1 MTKLKHSSIISRRTS
16 TTDNNRHGFWTNL
29 PKPFFALAPM
39 ADVTDYVFR
48 EIVAGCAK
56 PDVMFTEFV
65 SADGLMHPDARGRLL
80 VDLKYSEKQRPIV
93 AQLFG
98 SKSENIKGAAKLC
111 EELGFDGVDI
121 NMGCP
126 DRTINKQ
133 KAGADLILDH
143 ELAREIIDAAKDGT
157 KLPISVKTRMGY
169 NSLDDFEPWM
179 KVLLESGLDAITV
192 HLRTKKEMSKVPA
205 HWELAGELRRLG
217 GSTSKYLA
225 PLLIANGDVKDL
237 SDAKQKARENELDSV
252 MLGRAIYGNPWLFS
266 GHKASLEERINT
278 MIYHTKRYEEEYAG
292 IKSFAII
299 RKFFGAYIAGHP
311 KAKEFRVA
319 LMETKNYADVHR
331 VALKYS

>member
-1 MTKLKHSSIISRRTS
+1 MKKLKHSSTISKKIS
-16 TTDNNRHGFWTNL
+16 TTGNNPSGFWASL

-39 ADVTDYVFR
+39 ADVTDFVFR
-48 EIVAGCAK
+48 EVVARCAE
-56 PDVMFTEFV
+56 PSVMFTEFV
-65 SADGLMHPDARGRLL
+65 SADGLMHPDARDRLL

-98 SKSENIKGAAKLC
+98 SKPENINGATKLC

-179 KVLLESGLDAITV
+179 KVL
-192 HLRTKKEMSKVPA
+192 
-205 HWELAGELRRLG
+205 
-217 GSTSKYLA
+217 
-225 PLLIANGDVKDL
+225 
-237 SDAKQKARENELDSV
+237 
-252 MLGRAIYGNPWLFS
+252 
-266 GHKASLEERINT
+266 
-278 MIYHTKRYEEEYAG
+278 
-292 IKSFAII
+292 
-299 RKFFGAYIAGHP
+299 
-311 KAKEFRVA
+311 
-319 LMETKNYADVHR
+319 
-331 VALKYS
+331 